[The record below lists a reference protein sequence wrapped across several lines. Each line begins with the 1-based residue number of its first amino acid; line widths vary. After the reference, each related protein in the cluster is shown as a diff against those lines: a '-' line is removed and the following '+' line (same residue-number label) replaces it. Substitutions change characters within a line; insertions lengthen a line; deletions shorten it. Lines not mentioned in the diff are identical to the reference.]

1 MATYSSILAGKN
13 PMDRGAWWALVHG
26 VPKSQTGLYTLT
38 TKMNVLGP
46 SWAQKGF
53 PPCSGLFHLGLVV
66 ICGRCCFCS
75 VSVVSNTLGPHGL
88 QHTRFPCPSLSPRTC
103 SNSCPLSWW
112 CYPTFSSCLQ
122 SFPAPESFPMSRLFS
137 SSGQSIRASASS
149 LPMNIQGWC
158 LLGLTGLISLQ
169 SKGCS
174 RVFSSTTVWKHQF
187 FSAQPSLWSNSHICT
202 WLL

>member
-75 VSVVSNTLGPHGL
+75 VSQLCPTLWDPMDCSTPGFPVPHYLPELAQTHVHWVDDAIQPSPPAFNLSQHQSLFQWVGSSHQVAKVLEL
-88 QHTRFPCPSLSPRTC
+88 QL
-103 SNSCPLSWW
+103 
-112 CYPTFSSCLQ
+112 
-122 SFPAPESFPMSRLFS
+122 
-137 SSGQSIRASASS
+137 
-149 LPMNIQGWC
+149 
-158 LLGLTGLISLQ
+158 
-169 SKGCS
+169 
-174 RVFSSTTVWKHQF
+174 QF
-187 FSAQPSLWSNSHICT
+187 FPWIFKVDVF
-202 WLL
+202 